1 MKNKSA
7 PYFHH
12 KIPEIKQYAHKDEWM
27 EGTLVEQDSEE
38 VNMENVMTDL
48 GKMLDLEF
56 FGQVQ
61 VPDIGPSSA
70 GNFQQD
76 LQENI
81 P

>member
-12 KIPEIKQYAHKDEWM
+12 RIPKIEQYANKDEWM

-38 VNMENVMTDL
+38 VNVNNVM
-48 GKMLDLEF
+48 KDLEKKF
-56 FGQVQ
+56 DLETFWQVQ
-61 VPDIGPSSA
+61 VPHIGTSSA
-70 GNFQQD
+70 ENFQQG